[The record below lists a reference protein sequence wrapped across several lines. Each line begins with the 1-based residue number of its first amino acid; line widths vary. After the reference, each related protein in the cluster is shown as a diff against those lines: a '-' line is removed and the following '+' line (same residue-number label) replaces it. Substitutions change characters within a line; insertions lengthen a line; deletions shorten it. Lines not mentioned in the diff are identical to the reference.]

1 MEKKAVRF
9 RWLQSRQILATAGT
23 LALLYCIV
31 VLAYVATSP
40 DIRIRCLLFD
50 SSLPAGLPDDAA
62 GVVMRRVDLGD
73 DAIPPNCEVPGEG
86 DILTRVAGAR
96 VLSFFDFSRHV
107 TGLRRA
113 QLKDNGQLAE
123 GADISEHM
131 DTAPALLQD
140 FSMRRWVRL
149 EFYTK
154 PVTGDPRVA
163 SSWVRRE
170 TYVLL
175 QDIPTADIVLS
186 LVWFLLQLAIFAV
199 GALAVWRRPD
209 DGPAVLFFA
218 MCIVTVVA
226 FIGGFHWW
234 LVAGSP
240 WLNGPFIACGVLLP
254 VVSLHF
260 FLAYPR
266 PRFPLS
272 THRDRTLLI
281 GYTIP
286 LVAGLAMLLVLET
299 ARWTSQSG
307 IDRAEKLESLKTWL
321 GIMRVLIDVFLAFAG
336 VCFVALLVA
345 LFHSGRTTRHPIEKN
360 QLDWLFWAGLLAAVP
375 VGYTL
380 LLALSTNNDH
390 RVEFALGWTTR
401 FSMFLAS
408 LAFLCA
414 YAVGII
420 RYKLMLIDELVSR
433 GVLYYL
439 ARVFLAVG
447 FGVAIST
454 VLLILDRLTHRQDA
468 PPGAQRVLV
477 LGTILVVIALILL
490 WLRGR
495 IQQAI
500 DRKFFREK
508 YRLHTAMERINQA
521 AVRVGDPQSLADR
534 MLGSCH
540 DVFQLRSAAIYLLE
554 QPPNSFRLAAV
565 RGTPDRELPLQVVL
579 ESESIE
585 QLQTHNHILG
595 PRQGGT
601 QTESG
606 SVWPT
611 MRDLSAELLYGLELD
626 GHIGVLVA
634 LGSKPDET
642 IYSAEDLTFLGALGQ
657 ITSVALHSARV
668 HRDVTRLNDELQ
680 DKVETIAEQERR
692 IAVMEAW
699 LSESGDNTLTQ
710 PEQPVPD
717 ETFHRKPII
726 GSSPA
731 LRRVLETVQKVA
743 GSEASVL
750 LNGPSGTG
758 KELLAQAIHDNSA
771 RRDGPLVGVHSA
783 ALSPSLLESELFGH
797 VKGAFTGAHRDR
809 VGRFEMANGGT
820 LFLDEIGDISL
831 ETQIKLLRVLQTR
844 AFEPVG
850 GTRTIEVDVRLIT
863 ATHQDLKALIQS
875 GRFRE
880 DLYYRLNVISIELP
894 GLAER
899 REDIVELA
907 VHFLQRSSNR
917 LAKTITNID
926 EAAVAAMLNYDWPGN
941 IRELENA
948 IERAAVLTD
957 GETIVVEDLP
967 VEIRSGANRPV
978 TVSPTEPVTPP
989 DPERGNRLAPAPS
1002 MGDEREGL
1010 LAALQN
1016 SGGNKAQ
1023 AARSLGIPRS
1033 TFFSKLQKHGL
1044 D

>member
-1 MEKKAVRF
+1 M
-9 RWLQSRQILATAGT
+9 GT

-31 VLAYVATSP
+31 VLTHVATSP
-40 DIRIRCLLFD
+40 DLRIRCLLFD
-50 SSLPAGLPDDAA
+50 SALPPDLPTDVT
-62 GVVMRRVDLGD
+62 GVVMRKVNLR
-73 DAIPPNCEVPGEG
+73 DAVPANCAVPSEG
-86 DILTRVAGAR
+86 DVLTRVAGRR
-96 VLSFFDFSRHV
+96 VLSFFDFSRQV

-113 QLKDNGQLAE
+113 QLKGNGILAH
-123 GADISEHM
+123 GADISELM
-131 DTAPALLQD
+131 DTVPALLEDSSGQ
-140 FSMRRWVRL
+140 RWVRL
-149 EFYTK
+149 EFYMK
-154 PVTGDPRVA
+154 PGGGDRGSPT
-163 SSWVRRE
+163 SWIGRE
-170 TYVLL
+170 TYVLV
-175 QDIPTADIVLS
+175 QDVPTADIVLS

-199 GALAVWRRPD
+199 GGLAVWRRPD

-218 MCIVTVVA
+218 MCVVTVVA

-240 WLNGPFIACGVLLP
+240 WLNFPFIACGVLLP

-266 PRFPLS
+266 PSFPLS
-272 THRDRTLLI
+272 THRALTLRT
-281 GYTIP
+281 GYTIS
-286 LVAGLAMLLVLET
+286 LVAGLAMMLVLET
-299 ARWTSQSG
+299 ARLSSQSG
-307 IDRAEKLESLKTWL
+307 AEASEKLASMRWWL
-321 GIMRVLIDVFLAFAG
+321 GVMRVLIDLFLAFAG
-336 VCFVALLVA
+336 ICFAALLVA
-345 LFHSGRTTRHPIEKN
+345 LFQSRRTTRHPIEKN

-375 VGYTL
+375 VAYTL
-380 LLALSTNNDH
+380 ALALSNDNDH
-390 RVEFALGWTTR
+390 RVEFALGWTAR

-433 GVLYYL
+433 GVMYYL
-439 ARVFLAVG
+439 ARVLLAVG
-447 FGVAIST
+447 FGVAVST
-454 VLLILDRLTHRQDA
+454 VLLILDGLAHQQDVR
-468 PPGAQRVLV
+468 PGAQRLLA
-477 LGTILVVIALILL
+477 LGTILVVIALILQ

-521 AVRVGDPQSLADR
+521 VVRVGDPQSLADR

-540 DVFQLRSAAIYLLE
+540 DVFQVRSAAIYLLVE
-554 QPPNSFRLAAV
+554 KSPNRFRLAAV
-565 RGTPDRELPLQVVL
+565 RGTPDSELPLEVVL
-579 ESESIE
+579 ESESID

-595 PRQGGT
+595 PRQGGS
-601 QTESG
+601 QAESG
-606 SVWPT
+606 SVWPL
-611 MRDLSAELLYGLELD
+611 MQDLSAELLYGLELD
-626 GHIGVLVA
+626 NRIGVLVA

-692 IAVMEAW
+692 IAVMQAR
-699 LSESGDNTLTQ
+699 LSEADEATRSAPAQ
-710 PEQPVPD
+710 PAEVS
-717 ETFHRKPII
+717 TFQRDPII

-731 LRRVLETVQKVA
+731 LKRVLDTVEKVA

-750 LNGPSGTG
+750 IHGPSGTG
-758 KELLAQAIHDNSA
+758 KELLAQALHDNSQ
-771 RRDGPLVGVHSA
+771 RRDGPLVTVHSA

-809 VGRFEMANGGT
+809 IGRFEMAHSGT

-831 ETQIKLLRVLQTR
+831 ETQVKLLRVLQTR
-844 AFEPVG
+844 SFEPVG
-850 GTRTIEVDVRLIT
+850 GTRTIDVDVRLIT
-863 ATHQDLKALIQS
+863 ATHQDLKALIKL

-880 DLYYRLNVISIELP
+880 DLYYRLNVIAIELP

-907 VHFLQRSSNR
+907 IHFLKRSSNR
-917 LAKTITNID
+917 LGKTFTDI
-926 EAAVAAMLNYDWPGN
+926 EEPAVAALLNYDWPGN

-948 IERAAVLTD
+948 IERATVLAE
-957 GETIVVEDLP
+957 GEAIGVEDFPEEVRLAANGP
-967 VEIRSGANRPV
+967 VGISGSEATTAEVSGAER
-978 TVSPTEPVTPP
+978 SSAA
-989 DPERGNRLAPAPS
+989 PENERDRLLGALRG
-1002 MGDEREGL
+1002 
-1010 LAALQN
+1010 
-1016 SGGNKAQ
+1016 SGGNKAR
-1023 AARSLGIPRS
+1023 AARSLGLPRS
-1033 TFFSKLQKHGL
+1033 TFFSQLKKHGL